1 MGVHRTA
8 GVVFAAAL
16 AVATGVLVA
25 PTAASA
31 VEPPTQISS
40 DPFTNPTS
48 QHKTQ
53 VEPDTFSFG
62 RTEVA
67 AMQSGRFFDGGSSD
81 VGWATSKDGG
91 SQWTHGFLPGT
102 TTAAH
107 PAGPYARVSDPSVA
121 YDARHH
127 SWMISTVALT
137 DTPNGPLG
145 AAVLTNLSTN
155 GGTTWTAPTT
165 VHQAT
170 GSENLDKN
178 WTACDNTPTSPFYGH
193 CYTEWDDNGNINLFQ
208 MSTSTDGGKTWAAPT
223 TSPDRPCVIGGQPVV
238 QPNGTVIVP
247 IDDCVEGSLLSI
259 RSTDG
264 GKTWSRV
271 HFAAQT
277 LSSLVAGHLRT
288 SPLPSAEI
296 DKNGKVYV
304 VWQDCR
310 FEKPNCAVNDIVM
323 TTSTDGIH
331 WSLVQRIPT
340 DPLGSGVDHFIPGLA
355 VDKTTGGNTARL
367 ALTYYYYLDANCT
380 VATCQLDVGFVSSI
394 NGGKT
399 WSGKQQLAGP
409 MSLPW
414 LADTSQGRMV
424 GDYIST
430 SIPTGETYAAPAFEV
445 ATAPAPT
452 ATRFHEATFTDSGP
466 LAHITGGTLQ
476 PDTDA
481 NPATV
486 HPNTATTAPA
496 TPPLTSR

>member
-1 MGVHRTA
+1 MAVHKVVGA
-8 GVVFAAAL
+8 VFAAVL
-16 AVATGVLVA
+16 AVAAGVLVT
-25 PTAASA
+25 PAAA
-31 VEPPTQISS
+31 AAAEPPTQISS

-67 AMQSGRFFDGGSSD
+67 AVQSGRFFDGGASD

-91 SQWTHGFLPGT
+91 SHWTHGFLPGT
-102 TTAAH
+102 TTLAH

-121 YDARHH
+121 YDAKHH
-127 SWMISTVALT
+127 TWMISTVALT

-165 VHQAT
+165 VHQAA
-170 GSENLDKN
+170 GGESLDKN

-208 MSTSTDGGKTWAAPT
+208 MSTSTDGGKTWGAPT

-247 IDDCVEGSLLSI
+247 IDDCGAALISI

-277 LSSLVAGHLRT
+277 LAVPPAGHLRAF
-288 SPLPSAEI
+288 PLPSAEI

-310 FEKPNCAVNDIVM
+310 FEAPNCAVNDIVV

-331 WSLVQRIPT
+331 WSLVQRIPA

-367 ALTYYYYLDANCT
+367 ALTYYYYPVANCT

-399 WSGKQQLAGP
+399 WSPRQQLAGP
-409 MSLPW
+409 MNLTW
-414 LADTSQGRMV
+414 LAKTSQGYMV

-430 SIPTGETYAAPAFEV
+430 SIPTGQTDAAPAFEI
-445 ATAPAPT
+445 ATAPT
-452 ATRFHEATFTDSGP
+452 GTRSHEATFTDSGP

-476 PDTDA
+476 PDTDT
-481 NPATV
+481 NPATA
-486 HPNTATTAPA
+486 HPNTATTTPA
-496 TPPLTSR
+496 TPPPTFR